1 MKTCNICKN
10 KFEVVSEMD
19 ANNNICGSCRE
30 PLLNDFF
37 TELARIEQQPPV
49 PDPEPDLDEST
60 EQTKS
65 EEPKKPVAR
74 MNWIYLTK
82 HPSEMG
88 CGMRTWYR
96 DFRADIKLKDGMY
109 EYWLSECFNSERDV
123 YWTKSR
129 YEPDVFEAMRK
140 AEIWLK
146 QYANTYWDELY
157 EEDEPE
163 MF

>member
-30 PLLNDFF
+30 
-37 TELARIEQQPPV
+37 
-49 PDPEPDLDEST
+49 
-60 EQTKS
+60 
-65 EEPKKPVAR
+65 
-74 MNWIYLTK
+74 
-82 HPSEMG
+82 
-88 CGMRTWYR
+88 RTWYR